1 MHTEKEVEDVR
12 RPVKI
17 RDLGGLALTAVK
29 QDAGRRR
36 GG

>member
-17 RDLGGLALTAVK
+17 CNLNGLVLME
-29 QDAGRRR
+29 QDGSRTV
-36 GG
+36 